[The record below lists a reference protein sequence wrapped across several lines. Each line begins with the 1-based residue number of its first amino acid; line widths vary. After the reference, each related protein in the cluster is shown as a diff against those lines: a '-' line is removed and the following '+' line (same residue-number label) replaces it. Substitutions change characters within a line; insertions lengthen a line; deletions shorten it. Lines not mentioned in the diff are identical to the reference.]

1 MTKEDKE
8 IIGSESL
15 GEKNLKEKA
24 VGDKNLEDNAKREK
38 NLKEKISEKKAMEE
52 KAMEEKAMEE
62 KAMEDNTLTEVRKM
76 FEEDRFATENGA
88 VIEEIGNLYAKC
100 IIQLTQRHKNALG
113 AVMGGVSFML
123 ADFAFAVASNWQN
136 PGVVSLSSNITFLG
150 TAKGRSLI
158 AQAKCIKDGRTISY
172 YRVDVLDELGNMVA
186 AVTTTG
192 YRK

>member
-1 MTKEDKE
+1 MTKEDRE
-8 IIGSESL
+8 IMGSESL

-38 NLKEKISEKKAMEE
+38 NLKEKISEK